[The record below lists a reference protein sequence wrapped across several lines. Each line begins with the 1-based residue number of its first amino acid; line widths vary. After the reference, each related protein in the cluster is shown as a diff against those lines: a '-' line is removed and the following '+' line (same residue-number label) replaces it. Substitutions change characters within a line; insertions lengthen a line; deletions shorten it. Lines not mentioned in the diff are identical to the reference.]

1 MKSVEEEK
9 MNKKFYLGMFCAFTC
24 LALLGFFILQP
35 VVFCFNIFMA
45 CVYLAK
51 FINM

>member
-1 MKSVEEEK
+1 MKNVEEEK
-9 MNKKFYLGMFCAFTC
+9 ISKKFYFGMFCAFNC
-24 LALLGFFILQP
+24 LALLGFFSTQP

-51 FINM
+51 LINI